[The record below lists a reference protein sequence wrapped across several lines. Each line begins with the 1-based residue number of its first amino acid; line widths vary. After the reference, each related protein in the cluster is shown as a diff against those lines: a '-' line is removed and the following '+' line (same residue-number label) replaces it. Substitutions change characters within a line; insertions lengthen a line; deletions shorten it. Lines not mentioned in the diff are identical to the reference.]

1 MYIVN
6 FSLFIGILAFVVG
19 FLLLFAP
26 SALKKINDLST
37 KIIVKVDTFV
47 FSYRVGLGVTLMLVS
62 VFMFFMAYYY
72 AKRY

>member
-37 KIIVKVDTFV
+37 KIIAKVDTYV
-47 FSYRVGLGVTLMLVS
+47 FSYRVGLGVTLILVS